1 MFTNVYNGY
10 SLFIKQWCGWP
21 VGAPSAD
28 PGGRN
33 TEAQAGRFEK
43 SWLMDGPRRVE
54 EAMLMEDRLG
64 VGVVSW
70 QQDGLESTGRVVGP
84 CSWPLTL

>member
-1 MFTNVYNGY
+1 MAGRSAPLQQTPATGRAEPWRLEHW
-10 SLFIKQWCGWP
+10 STGRT
-21 VGAPSAD
+21 VGRALA
-28 PGGRN
+28 
-33 TEAQAGRFEK
+33 AGRFEK

-64 VGVVSW
+64 VRVVSW

-84 CSWPLTL
+84 LTL